1 MFAELKACAYAARHP
16 LQVKE
21 AGKNRCVLLI
31 STCLPSIGVTFI
43 ASMITQVATYEIL
56 SVQTRFSLKRVYS
69 SQEYCSVDCQ
79 SAFFFVA

>member
-1 MFAELKACAYAARHP
+1 MFAELKACAYAARRT

-43 ASMITQVATYEIL
+43 TLIASMITQVATSEIL
-56 SVQTRFSLKRVYS
+56 GVQTRFP
-69 SQEYCSVDCQ
+69 
-79 SAFFFVA
+79 